1 LLGEGADMSF
11 VSVDARLAGAAPATA
26 TSRQASALA
35 LRAALTVG
43 AFGLYWLSAVILQ
56 GRDATLIFGN
66 DAHLYAMLLNGPVD
80 RVTRFHPLT
89 TALATVWM
97 KLLGPL
103 TSSWLTP
110 QVLYKGLFAA
120 VGAAGVWAA
129 TAVFAAVGPRRHA
142 PLWGIVYAVSL
153 GVWYFSSIEESKIVT
168 TTLVAFY
175 IATYLRLRVCWSTRG
190 AVVLSALLLLNCLNE
205 IVAAFLVAIPAVDGL
220 VQHGWNVRTQ
230 LRRNWW
236 IACHALAAPIAFLL
250 LEAVVNG
257 WLVPPGTQAEGA
269 SHLSMLLYYI
279 VQREIGAAAI
289 YDFAVRWL
297 IFNLAAPSVEA
308 TYGASVNYAGDFPP
322 GLAGYFSSPVSALL
336 VALFGAILAVSLA
349 RPYRGRITRGMAG
362 IMLGVSAYALLRA
375 LFFFLV
381 YPGEH
386 MLFASAVTL
395 PHMLLI
401 AMPFAVSAYPRRQTL
416 LAGLAVLLLV
426 VNGSFILGP

>member
-1 LLGEGADMSF
+1 MSV
-11 VSVDARLAGAAPATA
+11 VSADARLAGAAPARA
-26 TSRQASALA
+26 VSSQASALV

-43 AFGLYWLSAVILQ
+43 ALGLYWLSAVILQ
-56 GRDATLIFGN
+56 ERDATLIFGN
-66 DAHLYAMLLNGPVD
+66 DAHLYTMLLNGPVD

-103 TSSWLTP
+103 TPWLAP

-175 IATYLRLRVCWSTRG
+175 VATYLRLRTRWSTRG

-205 IVAAFLVAIPAVDGL
+205 IVAAFLVAIPAVDAL
-220 VQHGWNVRTQ
+220 VQHGWNARTQ

-236 IACHALAAPIAFLL
+236 IACHALAAPIAFVL
-250 LEAVVNG
+250 LEVVVNG
-257 WLVPPGTQAEGA
+257 WLVPAGKLAEGA

-279 VQREIGAAAI
+279 VQREISAADV
-289 YDFAVRWL
+289 YDFAIRWFF
-297 IFNLAAPSVEA
+297 FNLAAPSIEA
-308 TYGASVNYAGDFPP
+308 TYGAAGNYAGDFPP
-322 GLAGYFSSPVSALL
+322 GLAGYFNSPVSALL
-336 VALFGAILAVSLA
+336 VALFGALLAVSLS
-349 RPYRGRITRGMAG
+349 RRYRGRITRDMAG

-386 MLFASAVTL
+386 MLFASAATL

-401 AMPFAVSAYPRRQTL
+401 AMPFAVSAYPRKQTL
-416 LAGLAVLLLV
+416 LAGLAALLLV